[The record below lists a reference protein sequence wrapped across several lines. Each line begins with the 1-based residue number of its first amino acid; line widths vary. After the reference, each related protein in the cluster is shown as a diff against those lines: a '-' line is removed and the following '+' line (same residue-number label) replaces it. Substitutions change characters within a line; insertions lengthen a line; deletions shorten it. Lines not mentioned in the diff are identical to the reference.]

1 MYTKILVPLDG
12 SSLAERAVNH
22 AAEIARGSGAEILLI
37 KVVTV
42 PLSQV
47 PEAGETEELKSIR
60 EVAAKAQAYLSGI
73 ASRLAKEGLNA
84 KAVVLEGSAVEAIL
98 GFAHEQNVDVLV
110 MSTHGRTG
118 FSKVLMG
125 SVAEQVMLTTKR
137 PVMLVKPDKF
147 PLAHHIDEG
156 EVYSSAH

>member
-98 GFAHEQNVDVLV
+98 GFAHEQDVDVLV